1 MLRNVNTSKL
11 DSPRELKQ
19 LILDQF
25 GGEIVPGDLK
35 FDVGYFRGNIV
46 SRARPSHVKR
56 EGLGTSVYMRS

>member
-1 MLRNVNTSKL
+1 MLLMLRNVNTSKL

-35 FDVGYFRGNIV
+35 FDVGYFRGNKRVCLV
-46 SRARPSHVKR
+46 SVDDM
-56 EGLGTSVYMRS
+56 EGVNT